1 MSAVLAL
8 AVLSCTQTAEPEG
21 YGYVDISVARD
32 SSVDDVDITA
42 SAVSAATKAGTSDA
56 IALTIYDAAGEVAYQ
71 TDDCSQVTEPVSLST
86 GQYRAVATSGLSLS
100 DGAAAFDT
108 PFYSAAKE
116 FTVRRG
122 TVETLEMTLTLEAV
136 MVTAEFSQDIQDN
149 FSSYVLTVSNG
160 VSSLEF
166 GKSDAVADAAGDGS
180 DGAASASGDG
190 ETVPATGKT
199 GYFAVTGTLTYSLSL
214 TGNDGRVF
222 SPLTQT
228 YTDVKAKQH
237 YAFSFSVAEKQPE
250 GGAAITIVVD
260 DSMTEKEH
268 DILLDFTVQ
277 DIPEIT
283 DSFSAV
289 DGGSFYAGDASP
301 KIVYVDL
308 KKPAASVMLIN
319 KDTGL
324 GEAGLPEETELV
336 NADGET
342 LAMLSGLGIAASA
355 VTAETLNAEIDFTE
369 FFASLPAGSY
379 SFEIFVQNEAGG
391 EQTAEIRFEVLPVV
405 EALAANAWARFA
417 DLSGRWLTEEQPE
430 GLGFQYRTGD
440 EEWTNVDADVTVNA
454 EAKTFEAELHGLAAG
469 TQYEYRAV
477 TAAFRENQPVQFT
490 TETEQVLHNMS
501 FDKWYMEGKAPM
513 PNASADYKI
522 WDSAN
527 PGSAS
532 FNIVPTTQ
540 ETSNLAV
547 TGENKSAAKLTTL
560 SAPVVGLA
568 AGNIYTGIFEGTVGG
583 IIPSGA
589 ALEWGVLFSSRPL
602 ALKGF
607 YDYRPVAIDVAKG
620 PYTDMKGQTDIGRIQ
635 FILTDW
641 DAPFRIDTS
650 AGTFVDVQN
659 DEHIIAYASLDLG
672 KTDGYQ
678 PFTLELEY
686 RDRTRTPKYIVIV
699 AAASKYGDYFT
710 GGVGSTLYLD
720 EFSFVYDPAEL
731 D

>member
-1 MSAVLAL
+1 MAILTL
-8 AVLSCTQTAEPEG
+8 PVLSCTQTVEPEG
-21 YGYVDISVARD
+21 YGYVDI
-32 SSVDDVDITA
+32 DVRLDRNAEDIEFD
-42 SAVSAATKAGTSDA
+42 AVSSDVSVKSTGESSP
-56 IALTIYDAAGEVAYQ
+56 IALAIYRSGSD
-71 TDDCSQVTEPVSLST
+71 EPVEVIEDCASVLEPLKLKT
-86 GQYRAVATSGLSLS
+86 GHYTAVATCGESLS
-100 DGAAAFDT
+100 EGSAAAFDS
-108 PFYSAAKE
+108 PFYSDTETFVIKNG
-116 FTVRRG
+116 VS
-122 TVETLEMTLTLEAV
+122 ETLDMTLVLDAV
-136 MVTAEFSQDIQDN
+136 KVTTEFSEEIREN
-149 FSSYVLTVSNG
+149 FKSYVLTVSNG
-160 VSSLEF
+160 VSELVFSNL
-166 GKSDAVADAAGDGS
+166 DG
-180 DGAASASGDG
+180 
-190 ETVPATGKT
+190 TVDRD
-199 GYFAVTGTLTYSLSL
+199 GYFAVTGTLEWSLALTNNDGEVYETL
-214 TGNDGRVF
+214 TG
-222 SPLTQT
+222 S
-228 YTDVKAKQH
+228 YEEVKPKQH
-237 YAFSFSVAEKQPE
+237 YTISFRMAEKQPE
-250 GGAAITIVVD
+250 GGAVISIVVD
-260 DSMTEKEH
+260 DSMTEKVH
-268 DILLDFTVQ
+268 DILLDFSVK
-277 DIPEIT
+277 DKPEIYA
-283 DSFSAV
+283 SFSL
-289 DGGSFYAGDASP
+289 DSPLSFHTGDASE
-301 KIVYVDL
+301 KILYLNL
-308 KKPAASVMLIN
+308 KHPATSFLISH
-319 KDTGL
+319 DDEGL
-324 GEAGLPEETELV
+324 VAAGLPEEVELV
-336 NADGET
+336 NASEEI
-342 LAMLSGLGIAASA
+342 LSSLEGLGITAPS
-355 VTAETLNAEIDFTE
+355 VTAEVLNPEIDLTG
-369 FFASLPAGSY
+369 FFSSLPAGTY
-379 SFEIFVQNEAGG
+379 GFEIFVQNDAEG
-391 EQTAEIRFEVLPVV
+391 ELLQEISFEVKPVV
-405 EALAANAWARFA
+405 ETLTANAWARFA
-417 DLSGRWLTEEQPE
+417 YLSGRWLTEDQPE

-501 FDKWYMEGKAPM
+501 FDKWYMDGKAPM

-560 SAPVVGLA
+560 SAPMVGLA

-620 PYTDMKGQTDIGRIQ
+620 PYADMEGQTDVGQIQ

-659 DEHIIAYASLDLG
+659 DGHIIAYASMNLG
-672 KTDGYQ
+672 QTDGYQ

-731 D
+731 GYK

>member
-1 MSAVLAL
+1 MAILTLPA
-8 AVLSCTQTAEPEG
+8 LSCTQTVEPEG
-21 YGYVDISVARD
+21 YGYVDI
-32 SSVDDVDITA
+32 DVRLDRNAEDIEFD
-42 SAVSAATKAGTSDA
+42 AVSSDVSVKSA
-56 IALTIYDAAGEVAYQ
+56 RESSPIALAIYRSGSD
-71 TDDCSQVTEPVSLST
+71 EPVEVIEDCASVLEPLKLKT
-86 GQYRAVATSGLSLS
+86 GHYTAVATCGESLS
-100 DGAAAFDT
+100 EGSAAAFDS
-108 PFYSAAKE
+108 PFYSDTETFVIKNG
-116 FTVRRG
+116 VS
-122 TVETLEMTLTLEAV
+122 ETLDMTLVLDAV
-136 MVTAEFSQDIQDN
+136 KVTTKFSEEIREN
-149 FSSYVLTVSNG
+149 FKSYVLTVSNG
-160 VSSLEF
+160 VSELVFSNL
-166 GKSDAVADAAGDGS
+166 DG
-180 DGAASASGDG
+180 
-190 ETVPATGKT
+190 TVDRD
-199 GYFAVTGTLTYSLSL
+199 GYFAVTGTLEWSLALTNNDGKVYETL
-214 TGNDGRVF
+214 TG
-222 SPLTQT
+222 S
-228 YTDVKAKQH
+228 YEEVKPKQH
-237 YAFSFSVAEKQPE
+237 YAISFRMAEKQPE
-250 GGAAITIVVD
+250 GGAVISIVVD

-268 DILLDFTVQ
+268 DILLDFSVK
-277 DIPEIT
+277 DKPEISA
-283 DSFSAV
+283 SFSL
-289 DGGSFYAGDASP
+289 DSPLSFHTGDASE
-301 KIVYVDL
+301 KILYLNL
-308 KKPAASVMLIN
+308 KHPATSFLISH
-319 KDTGL
+319 DDEGL
-324 GEAGLPEETELV
+324 VAAGLPEEVELV
-336 NADGET
+336 NASEEI
-342 LAMLSGLGIAASA
+342 LSSLEGLGITAPS
-355 VTAETLNAEIDFTE
+355 VTAEVLNPEIDLTG
-369 FFASLPAGSY
+369 FFSSLPAGTY
-379 SFEIFVQNEAGG
+379 GFEIFVQNDAEG
-391 EQTAEIRFEVLPVV
+391 ELLQEISFEVKPVV
-405 EALAANAWARFA
+405 ETLTANAWARFA
-417 DLSGRWLTEEQPE
+417 YLSGRWLTEDQPE

-501 FDKWYMEGKAPM
+501 FDKWYMDGKAPM

-560 SAPVVGLA
+560 SAPLVGLA

-620 PYTDMKGQTDIGRIQ
+620 PYTDMKGQTDIGQIQ

-659 DEHIIAYASLDLG
+659 DGHIIAYASMNLG
-672 KTDGYQ
+672 QTDGYQ

-731 D
+731 GYK

>member
-1 MSAVLAL
+1 MAILTL
-8 AVLSCTQTAEPEG
+8 PVLSCTQTVEPEG
-21 YGYVDISVARD
+21 YGYVDI
-32 SSVDDVDITA
+32 DVRLDRNAEDIEFD
-42 SAVSAATKAGTSDA
+42 AVSSDVSVKSTGESSP
-56 IALTIYDAAGEVAYQ
+56 IALAIYRSGSD
-71 TDDCSQVTEPVSLST
+71 EPVEVIEDCASVLEPLKLKT
-86 GQYRAVATSGLSLS
+86 GHYTAVATCGESLS
-100 DGAAAFDT
+100 EGSAAAFDS
-108 PFYSAAKE
+108 PFYSDTETFVIKNG
-116 FTVRRG
+116 VS
-122 TVETLEMTLTLEAV
+122 ETLDMTLVLDAV
-136 MVTAEFSQDIQDN
+136 KVTTEFSEEIREN
-149 FSSYVLTVSNG
+149 FKSYVLTVSNG
-160 VSSLEF
+160 VSELVFSNL
-166 GKSDAVADAAGDGS
+166 D
-180 DGAASASGDG
+180 
-190 ETVPATGKT
+190 ETVDRD
-199 GYFAVTGTLTYSLSL
+199 GYFAVTGTLEWSLALTNNDGEVYETL
-214 TGNDGRVF
+214 TG
-222 SPLTQT
+222 S
-228 YTDVKAKQH
+228 YEEVKPKQH
-237 YAFSFSVAEKQPE
+237 YALSFRMAEKQPE
-250 GGAAITIVVD
+250 GGAVISIVVD
-260 DSMTEKEH
+260 DSMTEKVH
-268 DILLDFTVQ
+268 DILLDFSVK
-277 DIPEIT
+277 DKPEISA
-283 DSFSAV
+283 SFSL
-289 DGGSFYAGDASP
+289 DSPLSFYTGDATE
-301 KIVYVDL
+301 KILYLNL
-308 KKPAASVMLIN
+308 KHPATSFLISH
-319 KDTGL
+319 DDEGL
-324 GEAGLPEETELV
+324 VAAGLPEEVELV
-336 NADGET
+336 NASEE
-342 LAMLSGLGIAASA
+342 MLSSLAGLGITAPS
-355 VTAETLNAEIDFTE
+355 VTAEVLNPEIDLTG
-369 FFASLPAGSY
+369 FFSSLPAGTY
-379 SFEIFVQNEAGG
+379 GFEIFVQNDAEG
-391 EQTAEIRFEVLPVV
+391 ELLQEISFEVKPVV
-405 EALAANAWARFA
+405 ETLTANAWARFA
-417 DLSGRWLTEEQPE
+417 YLSGRWLTEDQPE

-501 FDKWYMEGKAPM
+501 FDKWYMDGKAPM

-583 IIPSGA
+583 LIPSGA

-607 YDYRPVAIDVAKG
+607 YDYRPVAIDVAKD
-620 PYTDMKGQTDIGRIQ
+620 PYADMEGQTDIGQIQ

-659 DEHIIAYASLDLG
+659 DEHIIAYASMNLG
-672 KTDGYQ
+672 QTDGYQ

-731 D
+731 GYK

>member
-1 MSAVLAL
+1 MAILTL
-8 AVLSCTQTAEPEG
+8 PVLSCTQTVEPEG
-21 YGYVDISVARD
+21 YGYVDI
-32 SSVDDVDITA
+32 DVRLDRNAEDIEFD
-42 SAVSAATKAGTSDA
+42 AVSSDVSVKSTGESSP
-56 IALTIYDAAGEVAYQ
+56 IALAIYRSGSD
-71 TDDCSQVTEPVSLST
+71 EPVEVIEDCASVLEPLKLKT
-86 GQYRAVATSGLSLS
+86 GHYTAVATCGESLS
-100 DGAAAFDT
+100 EGSAAAFDS
-108 PFYSAAKE
+108 PFYSDTETFVIKNG
-116 FTVRRG
+116 VS
-122 TVETLEMTLTLEAV
+122 ETLDMTLVLDAV
-136 MVTAEFSQDIQDN
+136 KVTAEFSEEIRDN
-149 FSSYVLTVSNG
+149 FKSYVLTVSNG
-160 VSSLEF
+160 VSELVFSNL
-166 GKSDAVADAAGDGS
+166 DG
-180 DGAASASGDG
+180 
-190 ETVPATGKT
+190 TVDRD
-199 GYFAVTGTLTYSLSL
+199 GYFAVTGTLEWSLALTNNDGEVYETL
-214 TGNDGRVF
+214 TG
-222 SPLTQT
+222 S
-228 YTDVKAKQH
+228 YEEVKPKQH
-237 YAFSFSVAEKQPE
+237 YSISFRMAEKQPE
-250 GGAAITIVVD
+250 GGAVISIVVD
-260 DSMTEKEH
+260 DSMTEKVH
-268 DILLDFTVQ
+268 DILLDFSLK
-277 DIPEIT
+277 DKPEISA
-283 DSFSAV
+283 SFSLDAPL
-289 DGGSFYAGDASP
+289 SFYTGDASE
-301 KIVYVDL
+301 KILYVNL
-308 KKPAASVMLIN
+308 KHPATSVLISH
-319 KDTGL
+319 DDEGL
-324 GEAGLPEETELV
+324 AAAGLPEEVELV
-336 NADGET
+336 NASEEILSS
-342 LAMLSGLGIAASA
+342 LAGLGITAPS
-355 VTAETLNAEIDFTE
+355 VTAEVLNPEIDLTG
-369 FFASLPAGSY
+369 FFASLPAGTY
-379 SFEIFVQNEAGG
+379 GFEIFVQNDAEG
-391 EQTAEIRFEVLPVV
+391 ELLQEISFEVKPVV
-405 EALAANAWARFA
+405 ETLTANAWARFA
-417 DLSGRWLTEEQPE
+417 YLSGRWLTEDQPE

-501 FDKWYMEGKAPM
+501 FDKWYMDGKAPM

-583 IIPSGA
+583 LIPSGA

-620 PYTDMKGQTDIGRIQ
+620 PYTDMKGQTDIGQIQ

-650 AGTFVDVQN
+650 AGTFVDVEN
-659 DEHIIAYASLDLG
+659 DGHIIAYASLDLG
-672 KTDGYQ
+672 QTDGYQ

-710 GGVGSTLYLD
+710 GGEGSVLLVD
-720 EFSFVYDPAEL
+720 ELELEYDKLPDDGL
-731 D
+731 

>member
-1 MSAVLAL
+1 MAILTL
-8 AVLSCTQTAEPEG
+8 PVLSCTQTVEPEG
-21 YGYVDISVARD
+21 YGYVDI
-32 SSVDDVDITA
+32 DVRLDRNAEDIEFD
-42 SAVSAATKAGTSDA
+42 AVSGDVSVKSTGESSP
-56 IALTIYDAAGEVAYQ
+56 IALAIYRSGSD
-71 TDDCSQVTEPVSLST
+71 EPVEVIEDCASVLEPLKLKT
-86 GQYRAVATSGLSLS
+86 GHYTAVATCGESLS
-100 DGAAAFDT
+100 EGSAAAFDS
-108 PFYSAAKE
+108 PFYSDTETFVIKNG
-116 FTVRRG
+116 VS
-122 TVETLEMTLTLEAV
+122 ETLDMTLVLDAV
-136 MVTAEFSQDIQDN
+136 KVTTKFSEEIREN
-149 FSSYVLTVSNG
+149 FKSYVLTVSNG
-160 VSSLEF
+160 VSELVFSSL
-166 GKSDAVADAAGDGS
+166 DG
-180 DGAASASGDG
+180 
-190 ETVPATGKT
+190 TVDKE
-199 GYFAVTGTLTYSLSL
+199 GYFAVTGTLEWSLALTNNDGEVYETL
-214 TGNDGRVF
+214 TG
-222 SPLTQT
+222 S
-228 YTDVKAKQH
+228 YEEVKPKQH
-237 YAFSFSVAEKQPE
+237 YALSFKMAEKQPE
-250 GGAAITIVVD
+250 GGAVISIVVD
-260 DSMTEKEH
+260 DSMTEKVH
-268 DILLDFTVQ
+268 DILLDFSVK
-277 DIPEIT
+277 DKPEISA
-283 DSFSAV
+283 SFSL
-289 DGGSFYAGDASP
+289 DSPLSFHTGDASE
-301 KIVYVDL
+301 KKLYVNL
-308 KKPAASVMLIN
+308 KHPATSFLISH
-319 KDTGL
+319 DDEGL
-324 GEAGLPEETELV
+324 VAAGLPGEVELV
-336 NADGET
+336 NASEEI
-342 LAMLSGLGIAASA
+342 LSSLGGLGITAPS
-355 VTAETLNAEIDFTE
+355 VTAEVLNPEIDLTG
-369 FFASLPAGSY
+369 FFSSLPAGTY
-379 SFEIFVQNEAGG
+379 GFEIFVQNDAEG
-391 EQTAEIRFEVLPVV
+391 ELLQEISFEVKPVV
-405 EALAANAWARFA
+405 ETLTANAWARFA
-417 DLSGRWLTEEQPE
+417 YLSGRWLTEDQPE

-501 FDKWYMEGKAPM
+501 FDKWYMDGKAPM

-583 IIPSGA
+583 LIPSGA

-620 PYTDMKGQTDIGRIQ
+620 PYTDMKGQTDIGQIQ

-650 AGTFVDVQN
+650 AGTFVDVEN
-659 DEHIIAYASLDLG
+659 DGHIIAYASLDLG
-672 KTDGYQ
+672 QTDGYQ

>member
-1 MSAVLAL
+1 MAILTL
-8 AVLSCTQTAEPEG
+8 PVLSCTQTVEPEG
-21 YGYVDISVARD
+21 YGYVDI
-32 SSVDDVDITA
+32 DVRLDRNAEDIEFD
-42 SAVSAATKAGTSDA
+42 AVSSDVSVKSTGESSP
-56 IALTIYDAAGEVAYQ
+56 IALAIYRSGSD
-71 TDDCSQVTEPVSLST
+71 EPVEVIEDCASVLEPLKLKT
-86 GQYRAVATSGLSLS
+86 GHYTAVATCGESLS
-100 DGAAAFDT
+100 EGSAAAFDS
-108 PFYSAAKE
+108 PFYSDTETFVIKNG
-116 FTVRRG
+116 VS
-122 TVETLEMTLTLEAV
+122 ETLDMTLVLDAV
-136 MVTAEFSQDIQDN
+136 KVTTEFSEEIREN
-149 FSSYVLTVSNG
+149 FKSYVLTVSNG
-160 VSSLEF
+160 VSELVFSNL
-166 GKSDAVADAAGDGS
+166 DG
-180 DGAASASGDG
+180 
-190 ETVPATGKT
+190 TVDRD
-199 GYFAVTGTLTYSLSL
+199 GYFAVTGTLEWSLALTNNDGEVYETL
-214 TGNDGRVF
+214 TG
-222 SPLTQT
+222 S
-228 YTDVKAKQH
+228 YEEVKPKQH
-237 YAFSFSVAEKQPE
+237 YTISFRMAEKQPE
-250 GGAAITIVVD
+250 GGAVISIVVD

-268 DILLDFTVQ
+268 DILLDFSVK
-277 DIPEIT
+277 DKPEISA
-283 DSFSAV
+283 SFSL
-289 DGGSFYAGDASP
+289 DSPLSFHTGDASE
-301 KIVYVDL
+301 KILYLNL
-308 KKPAASVMLIN
+308 KHPATSFLISH
-319 KDTGL
+319 DDEGL
-324 GEAGLPEETELV
+324 VAAGLPEEVELV
-336 NADGET
+336 NASEEILSS
-342 LAMLSGLGIAASA
+342 LAGLGITAPS
-355 VTAETLNAEIDFTE
+355 VTAEVLNPEIDLTG
-369 FFASLPAGSY
+369 FFSSLPAGTY
-379 SFEIFVQNEAGG
+379 GFEIFVQNDAEG
-391 EQTAEIRFEVLPVV
+391 ELLQEISFEVKPVV
-405 EALAANAWARFA
+405 ETLTANAWARFA
-417 DLSGRWLTEEQPE
+417 YLSGRWLTEDQPE

-501 FDKWYMEGKAPM
+501 FDKWYMDGKAPM

-620 PYTDMKGQTDIGRIQ
+620 PYTDMEGQTDIGQIQ

-672 KTDGYQ
+672 QTDGYQ

-731 D
+731 GYK

>member
-1 MSAVLAL
+1 MAILTL
-8 AVLSCTQTAEPEG
+8 PVLSCTQTVEPDG
-21 YGYVDISVARD
+21 YGYVDI
-32 SSVDDVDITA
+32 DVRLDRNAEDIEFD
-42 SAVSAATKAGTSDA
+42 AVSSDVSVKSAGESSP
-56 IALTIYDAAGEVAYQ
+56 IALAIYRSGSD
-71 TDDCSQVTEPVSLST
+71 EPVEVIEDCASVLEPLKLKT
-86 GQYRAVATSGLSLS
+86 GHYTAVATCGESLS
-100 DGAAAFDT
+100 EGSAAAFDS
-108 PFYSAAKE
+108 PFYSDTETFVIKNG
-116 FTVRRG
+116 VS
-122 TVETLEMTLTLEAV
+122 ETLDMTLVLDAV
-136 MVTAEFSQDIQDN
+136 KVTTKFSEEIREN
-149 FSSYVLTVSNG
+149 FKSYVLTVSNG
-160 VSSLEF
+160 VSELVFSNL
-166 GKSDAVADAAGDGS
+166 DG
-180 DGAASASGDG
+180 
-190 ETVPATGKT
+190 TVDRD
-199 GYFAVTGTLTYSLSL
+199 GYFAVTGTLEWSLALTNNDGEVYETL
-214 TGNDGRVF
+214 TG
-222 SPLTQT
+222 S
-228 YTDVKAKQH
+228 YEEVKPKQH
-237 YAFSFSVAEKQPE
+237 YTISFRMAEKQPE
-250 GGAAITIVVD
+250 GGAVISIVVD

-268 DILLDFTVQ
+268 DILLDFSVK
-277 DIPEIT
+277 DKPEISA
-283 DSFSAV
+283 SFSL
-289 DGGSFYAGDASP
+289 DSPLSFHTGDASE
-301 KIVYVDL
+301 KILYLNL
-308 KKPAASVMLIN
+308 KHPATSFLISH
-319 KDTGL
+319 DDEGL
-324 GEAGLPEETELV
+324 VAAGLPEEVELV
-336 NADGET
+336 NASEEI
-342 LAMLSGLGIAASA
+342 LSSLEGLGITAPS
-355 VTAETLNAEIDFTE
+355 VTAEVLNPEIDLTG
-369 FFASLPAGSY
+369 FFSSLPAGTY
-379 SFEIFVQNEAGG
+379 GFEIFVQNDAEG
-391 EQTAEIRFEVLPVV
+391 ELLQEISFEVKPVV
-405 EALAANAWARFA
+405 ETLTANAWARFA
-417 DLSGRWLTEEQPE
+417 YLSGRWLTEDQPE

-501 FDKWYMEGKAPM
+501 FDKWYMDGKAPM

-583 IIPSGA
+583 LIPSGA

-620 PYTDMKGQTDIGRIQ
+620 PYTDMKGQTDIGQIQ

-659 DEHIIAYASLDLG
+659 DEHIIAYASMNLG
-672 KTDGYQ
+672 QTDGYQ

-731 D
+731 GYK

>member
-1 MSAVLAL
+1 MAILTL
-8 AVLSCTQTAEPEG
+8 PVLSCTQTVEPEG
-21 YGYVDISVARD
+21 YGYVDI
-32 SSVDDVDITA
+32 DVRLDRNAEDIEFD
-42 SAVSAATKAGTSDA
+42 AVSSDVSVKSTGESSP
-56 IALTIYDAAGEVAYQ
+56 IALAIYRSGSD
-71 TDDCSQVTEPVSLST
+71 EPVEVIEDCASVLEPLKLKT
-86 GQYRAVATSGLSLS
+86 GHYTAVATCGESLS
-100 DGAAAFDT
+100 EGSAAAFDS
-108 PFYSAAKE
+108 PFYSDTETFVIKNG
-116 FTVRRG
+116 VS
-122 TVETLEMTLTLEAV
+122 ETLDMTLVLDAV
-136 MVTAEFSQDIQDN
+136 KVTTEFSEEIREN
-149 FSSYVLTVSNG
+149 FKSYVLTVSNG
-160 VSSLEF
+160 VSELVFSNL
-166 GKSDAVADAAGDGS
+166 DG
-180 DGAASASGDG
+180 
-190 ETVPATGKT
+190 TVDRD
-199 GYFAVTGTLTYSLSL
+199 GYFAVTGTLEWSLALTNNDGEVYETL
-214 TGNDGRVF
+214 TG
-222 SPLTQT
+222 S
-228 YTDVKAKQH
+228 YEEVKPKQH
-237 YAFSFSVAEKQPE
+237 YAISFRMAEKQPE
-250 GGAAITIVVD
+250 GGAVISIVVD

-268 DILLDFTVQ
+268 DILLDFSVK
-277 DIPEIT
+277 DKPEISA
-283 DSFSAV
+283 SFSL
-289 DGGSFYAGDASP
+289 DSPLSFHTGDASE
-301 KIVYVDL
+301 KILYLNL
-308 KKPAASVMLIN
+308 KHPATSFLISH
-319 KDTGL
+319 DDEGL
-324 GEAGLPEETELV
+324 VAAGLPEEVELV
-336 NADGET
+336 NASEEI
-342 LAMLSGLGIAASA
+342 LSSLEGLGITAPS
-355 VTAETLNAEIDFTE
+355 VTAEVLNPEIDLTG
-369 FFASLPAGSY
+369 FFSSLPAGTY
-379 SFEIFVQNEAGG
+379 GFEIFVQNDAEG
-391 EQTAEIRFEVLPVV
+391 ELLQEISFEVKPVV
-405 EALAANAWARFA
+405 ETLTANAWARFA
-417 DLSGRWLTEEQPE
+417 YLSGRWLTEDQPE

-501 FDKWYMEGKAPM
+501 FDKWYMDGKAPM

-547 TGENKSAAKLTTL
+547 SGENKSAAKLTTL
-560 SAPVVGLA
+560 SAPIVGLA
-568 AGNIYTGIFEGTVGG
+568 AGNIYTGRFEGTVGG

-589 ALEWGVLFSSRPL
+589 ALEWGVPFTSRPL

-607 YDYRPVAIDVAKG
+607 YDYRPVAIDVAKD
-620 PYTDMKGQTDIGRIQ
+620 PYTDMKGQTDIGQIQ

-650 AGTFVDVQN
+650 AGTFVDVES
-659 DEHIIAYASLDLG
+659 DGHIIAYATLNLG
-672 KTDGYQ
+672 QTDGYQ

>member
-1 MSAVLAL
+1 MPAVLSL

-21 YGYVDISVARD
+21 YGYVDISVVRD

-42 SAVSAATKAGTSDA
+42 STGSASTKAVASDA

-108 PFYSAAKE
+108 PFYSASKE

-136 MVTAEFSQDIQDN
+136 MVTAEFSQEIQDN
-149 FSSYVLTVSNG
+149 FSSYLLTVSNG

-166 GKSDAVADAAGDGS
+166 GNAGTVSGLEEGES
-180 DGAASASGDG
+180 VSGPGDG
-190 ETVPATGKT
+190 ETEQVSGKT

-228 YTDVKAKQH
+228 YTDVRAKQH
-237 YAFSFSVAEKQPE
+237 YAFSFKVAEKQPE

-268 DILLDFTVQ
+268 DILLDFDMQYV
-277 DIPEIT
+277 PEIT
-283 DSFSAV
+283 VPFSS
-289 DGGSFYAGDASP
+289 GSGSFYAGDTSP
-301 KIVYVDL
+301 KVVYIDL
-308 KKPAASVMLIN
+308 KKPAVSVLLIN
-319 KDTGL
+319 KDAGL

-336 NADGET
+336 NADEET
-342 LAMLSGLGIAASA
+342 LSMLSGLGISTST
-355 VTAETLNAEIDFTE
+355 VTPETLAPEIDFTG

-379 SFEIFVQNEAGG
+379 SLEVFVQNDAEKD
-391 EQTAEIRFEVLPVV
+391 QTAEISFEVLPVV
-405 EALAANAWARFA
+405 ETLAANAWARFV

-430 GLGFQYRTGD
+430 GLGFQFRTADG
-440 EEWTNVDADVTVNA
+440 EWMDVDAEVTA
-454 EAKTFEAELHGLAAG
+454 DTQSKTFTAELGGLSAA

-477 TAAFRENQPVQFT
+477 TAASTKTAPVQFT
-490 TETEQVLHNMS
+490 TEAEQVVPNMS
-501 FDKWYMEGKAPM
+501 FDSWYQDGSIWYPDANADNFYWDTANKGSSMANITPTAPEETHLAVAGEGK
-513 PNASADYKI
+513 K
-522 WDSAN
+522 
-527 PGSAS
+527 
-532 FNIVPTTQ
+532 
-540 ETSNLAV
+540 
-547 TGENKSAAKLTTL
+547 AAKLE
-560 SAPVVGLA
+560 SMYANAVIVKVFA
-568 AGNIYTGIFEGTVGG
+568 AGNIYTGKFGEAKISVSN
-583 IIPSGA
+583 PGA
-589 ALEWGVLFSSRPL
+589 TLDWGVPFTSRPL

-607 YDYRPVAIDVAKG
+607 YDYSPVEVDQG
-620 PYTDMKGQTDIGRIQ
+620 NYNDMSGKTDIGQIQ
-635 FILTDW
+635 IMLTDW
-641 DAPFRIDTS
+641 DRPFTINTQDK
-650 AGTFVDVQN
+650 TFVDVQN

-672 KTDGYQ
+672 QTDGYQ

-731 D
+731 EQGE

>member
-1 MSAVLAL
+1 MAILTL
-8 AVLSCTQTAEPEG
+8 PVLSCTQTVEPEG
-21 YGYVDISVARD
+21 YGYVDI
-32 SSVDDVDITA
+32 DVRLDRNAEDIEFD
-42 SAVSAATKAGTSDA
+42 AVSSDVSVKSTGESSP
-56 IALTIYDAAGEVAYQ
+56 IALAIYRSGSD
-71 TDDCSQVTEPVSLST
+71 EPVEVIEDCASVLEPLKLKT
-86 GQYRAVATSGLSLS
+86 GHYTAVATCGESLS
-100 DGAAAFDT
+100 EGSAAAFDS
-108 PFYSAAKE
+108 PFYSDTETFVIKNG
-116 FTVRRG
+116 VS
-122 TVETLEMTLTLEAV
+122 ETLDMTLVLDAV
-136 MVTAEFSQDIQDN
+136 KVTTKFSEEIREN
-149 FSSYVLTVSNG
+149 FKSYVLTVSNG
-160 VSSLEF
+160 VSELVFSNL
-166 GKSDAVADAAGDGS
+166 DG
-180 DGAASASGDG
+180 
-190 ETVPATGKT
+190 TVDRD
-199 GYFAVTGTLTYSLSL
+199 GYFAVTGTLEWSLAL
-214 TGNDGRVF
+214 TNNDGEVYETLMG
-222 SPLTQT
+222 S
-228 YTDVKAKQH
+228 YEEVKPKQH
-237 YAFSFSVAEKQPE
+237 YALSFRMAEKQPE
-250 GGAAITIVVD
+250 GGAVISIVVD
-260 DSMTEKEH
+260 DSMTEKVH
-268 DILLDFTVQ
+268 DILLDFSVK
-277 DIPEIT
+277 DKPEISA
-283 DSFSAV
+283 SFSL
-289 DGGSFYAGDASP
+289 DSPLSFHTGDASE
-301 KIVYVDL
+301 KILYLNL
-308 KKPAASVMLIN
+308 KHPATSFLISH
-319 KDTGL
+319 DDEGL
-324 GEAGLPEETELV
+324 VAAGLPEEVELV
-336 NADGET
+336 NASEEI
-342 LAMLSGLGIAASA
+342 LSSLEGLGITAPS
-355 VTAETLNAEIDFTE
+355 VTTEVLNPEIDLTG
-369 FFASLPAGSY
+369 FFSSLPAGTY
-379 SFEIFVQNEAGG
+379 GFEIFVQNDAEG
-391 EQTAEIRFEVLPVV
+391 ELLQEISFEVKPVV
-405 EALAANAWARFA
+405 ETLTANAWARFA
-417 DLSGRWLTEEQPE
+417 YLSGRWLTEDQPE

-440 EEWTNVDADVTVNA
+440 EEWTNVDAVVTVNA

-477 TAAFRENQPVQFT
+477 TSAFRENQPVQFT

-501 FDKWYMEGKAPM
+501 FDKWYMDGKAPM

-620 PYTDMKGQTDIGRIQ
+620 PYTDMKGQTDIGQIQ

-650 AGTFVDVQN
+650 AGTFVDVEN
-659 DEHIIAYASLDLG
+659 DGHIIAYASMNLG
-672 KTDGYQ
+672 QTDGYQ
-678 PFTLELEY
+678 SFTLELEY

-731 D
+731 GYK

>member
-1 MSAVLAL
+1 MAILTL
-8 AVLSCTQTAEPEG
+8 PVLSCTQTVEPEG
-21 YGYVDISVARD
+21 YGYVDI
-32 SSVDDVDITA
+32 DVRLDRNAEDIEFD
-42 SAVSAATKAGTSDA
+42 AVSSDVSVKSTGESSP
-56 IALTIYDAAGEVAYQ
+56 IALAIYRSGSD
-71 TDDCSQVTEPVSLST
+71 EPVEVIEDCASVLEPLKLKT
-86 GQYRAVATSGLSLS
+86 GHYTAVATCGESLS
-100 DGAAAFDT
+100 EGSAAAFDS
-108 PFYSAAKE
+108 PFYSDTETFVIKNG
-116 FTVRRG
+116 VS
-122 TVETLEMTLTLEAV
+122 ETLDMTLVLDAV
-136 MVTAEFSQDIQDN
+136 KVTTEFSEEIREN
-149 FSSYVLTVSNG
+149 FKSYVLTVSNG
-160 VSSLEF
+160 VSELVFSNL
-166 GKSDAVADAAGDGS
+166 DG
-180 DGAASASGDG
+180 
-190 ETVPATGKT
+190 TVDRD
-199 GYFAVTGTLTYSLSL
+199 GYFAVTGTLEWSLALTNNDGEVYETL
-214 TGNDGRVF
+214 TG
-222 SPLTQT
+222 S
-228 YTDVKAKQH
+228 YEEVKPKQH
-237 YAFSFSVAEKQPE
+237 YTISFRMAEKQPE
-250 GGAAITIVVD
+250 GGAVISIVVD

-268 DILLDFTVQ
+268 DILLDFSVK
-277 DIPEIT
+277 DKPEISA
-283 DSFSAV
+283 SFSL
-289 DGGSFYAGDASP
+289 DSPLSFHTGDASE
-301 KIVYVDL
+301 KILYLNL
-308 KKPAASVMLIN
+308 KHPATSFLISH
-319 KDTGL
+319 DDEGL
-324 GEAGLPEETELV
+324 VAAGLPEEVELV
-336 NADGET
+336 NASEEILSS
-342 LAMLSGLGIAASA
+342 LAGLGITAPS
-355 VTAETLNAEIDFTE
+355 VTAEVLNPEIDLTG
-369 FFASLPAGSY
+369 FFSSLPAGTY
-379 SFEIFVQNEAGG
+379 GFEIFVQNEAEG
-391 EQTAEIRFEVLPVV
+391 ELLQEISFEVKPVV
-405 EALAANAWARFA
+405 ETLTANAWARFA
-417 DLSGRWLTEEQPE
+417 YLSGRWLTEDQPE

-501 FDKWYMEGKAPM
+501 FDKWYMDGKAPM

-560 SAPVVGLA
+560 SAPMVGLA

-620 PYTDMKGQTDIGRIQ
+620 PYADMEGQTDVGQIQ

-650 AGTFVDVQN
+650 AGTFVDVEN
-659 DEHIIAYASLDLG
+659 DGHIIAYASLDLG

-731 D
+731 GYK

>member
-1 MSAVLAL
+1 MAILTL
-8 AVLSCTQTAEPEG
+8 PVLSCTQTVEPEG
-21 YGYVDISVARD
+21 YGYVDI
-32 SSVDDVDITA
+32 DVRLDRNAEDIEFD
-42 SAVSAATKAGTSDA
+42 AVSSDVSVKSAGESSP
-56 IALTIYDAAGEVAYQ
+56 IALAIYRSGSD
-71 TDDCSQVTEPVSLST
+71 EPVEVIEDCASVLEPLKLKT
-86 GQYRAVATSGLSLS
+86 GHYTAVATCGESLS
-100 DGAAAFDT
+100 EGSAAAFDS
-108 PFYSAAKE
+108 PFYSDTETFVIKNG
-116 FTVRRG
+116 VS
-122 TVETLEMTLTLEAV
+122 ETLDMTLVLDAV
-136 MVTAEFSQDIQDN
+136 KVTTKFSEEIREN
-149 FSSYVLTVSNG
+149 FKSYVLTVSNG
-160 VSSLEF
+160 VSELVFSNL
-166 GKSDAVADAAGDGS
+166 DG
-180 DGAASASGDG
+180 
-190 ETVPATGKT
+190 TVDRD
-199 GYFAVTGTLTYSLSL
+199 GYFAVTGTLEWSLALTNNDGEVYETL
-214 TGNDGRVF
+214 TG
-222 SPLTQT
+222 S
-228 YTDVKAKQH
+228 YEEVKPKQH
-237 YAFSFSVAEKQPE
+237 YTISFRMAEKQPE
-250 GGAAITIVVD
+250 GGAVISIVVD
-260 DSMTEKEH
+260 DSMTEKVH
-268 DILLDFTVQ
+268 DILLDFSVK
-277 DIPEIT
+277 DKPEISA
-283 DSFSAV
+283 SFSL
-289 DGGSFYAGDASP
+289 DSPLSFHTGDASE
-301 KIVYVDL
+301 KILYLNL
-308 KKPAASVMLIN
+308 KHPATSFLISH
-319 KDTGL
+319 DDEGL
-324 GEAGLPEETELV
+324 VAAGLPEEVELV
-336 NADGET
+336 NASEEI
-342 LAMLSGLGIAASA
+342 LSSLEGLGITAPS
-355 VTAETLNAEIDFTE
+355 VTAEVLNPEIDLTG
-369 FFASLPAGSY
+369 FFSSLPAGTY
-379 SFEIFVQNEAGG
+379 GFEIFVQNDAEG
-391 EQTAEIRFEVLPVV
+391 ELLQEISFEVKPVV
-405 EALAANAWARFA
+405 ETLTANAWARFA
-417 DLSGRWLTEEQPE
+417 YLSGRWLTEDQPE

-501 FDKWYMEGKAPM
+501 FDQWYMDGKAPM

-527 PGSAS
+527 PGSAT

-560 SAPVVGLA
+560 SAPIVGLA
-568 AGNIYTGIFEGTVGG
+568 AGNIYTGRFEGTVGG

-620 PYTDMKGQTDIGRIQ
+620 PYTDMKGQTDIGQIQ

-650 AGTFVDVQN
+650 AGTFVDVEN
-659 DEHIIAYASLDLG
+659 DGHIIAYASLDLG
-672 KTDGYQ
+672 QTDGYQ

-731 D
+731 GYK

>member
-1 MSAVLAL
+1 MAILTL
-8 AVLSCTQTAEPEG
+8 PVLSCTQTVEPEG
-21 YGYVDISVARD
+21 YGYVDI
-32 SSVDDVDITA
+32 DVRLDRNAEDIEFD
-42 SAVSAATKAGTSDA
+42 AVSSDVSVKSAGESSP
-56 IALTIYDAAGEVAYQ
+56 IALAIYRSGSD
-71 TDDCSQVTEPVSLST
+71 EPVEVIEDCASVLEPLKLKT
-86 GQYRAVATSGLSLS
+86 GHYTAVATCGESLS
-100 DGAAAFDT
+100 EGSAAAFDS
-108 PFYSAAKE
+108 PFYSDTETFVIKNG
-116 FTVRRG
+116 VS
-122 TVETLEMTLTLEAV
+122 ETLDMTLVLDAV
-136 MVTAEFSQDIQDN
+136 KVTAEFSEEIQNN
-149 FSSYVLTVSNG
+149 FQSYLLTVSNG
-160 VSSLEF
+160 VSELVFSSLV
-166 GKSDAVADAAGDGS
+166 G
-180 DGAASASGDG
+180 
-190 ETVPATGKT
+190 TVDKE
-199 GYFAVTGTLTYSLSL
+199 GYFAVTGTLEWSLALTNNEGKVYETL
-214 TGNDGRVF
+214 TG
-222 SPLTQT
+222 S
-228 YTDVKAKQH
+228 YEEVKPKQH
-237 YAFSFSVAEKQPE
+237 YAISFRMAEKQPE
-250 GGAAITIVVD
+250 GGAVISIVVD
-260 DSMTEKEH
+260 DSMTEKVH
-268 DILLDFTVQ
+268 DILLDFSVK
-277 DIPEIT
+277 DKPEISA
-283 DSFSAV
+283 SFSL
-289 DGGSFYAGDASP
+289 DSPLSFHTGDASE
-301 KIVYVDL
+301 KILYLNL
-308 KKPAASVMLIN
+308 KHPATSFLISH
-319 KDTGL
+319 DDEGL
-324 GEAGLPEETELV
+324 AAAGLPEEVELV
-336 NADGET
+336 NASEEILSS
-342 LAMLSGLGIAASA
+342 LAGLGITAPS
-355 VTAETLNAEIDFTE
+355 VTAEVLNPEIDLTG
-369 FFASLPAGSY
+369 FFSSLPAGTY
-379 SFEIFVQNEAGG
+379 GFEIFVQNDAEG
-391 EQTAEIRFEVLPVV
+391 ELLQEISFEVKPVV
-405 EALAANAWARFA
+405 ETLTANAWARFA
-417 DLSGRWLTEEQPE
+417 YLSGRWLTEDQPE

-501 FDKWYMEGKAPM
+501 FDQWYMDGKAPM

-568 AGNIYTGIFEGTVGG
+568 AGNIYTGRFEGTVGG

-620 PYTDMKGQTDIGRIQ
+620 PYTDMKGQTDIGQIQ

-650 AGTFVDVQN
+650 AGTFVDVET

-672 KTDGYQ
+672 QTDGYQ

-731 D
+731 N

>member
-1 MSAVLAL
+1 MAILTL
-8 AVLSCTQTAEPEG
+8 PVLSCTQTVEPEG
-21 YGYVDISVARD
+21 YGYVDI
-32 SSVDDVDITA
+32 DVRLDRNAEDIEFD
-42 SAVSAATKAGTSDA
+42 AVSSDVSVKSTGESSP
-56 IALTIYDAAGEVAYQ
+56 IALAIYRSGSD
-71 TDDCSQVTEPVSLST
+71 EPVEVIEDCASVLEPLKLKT
-86 GQYRAVATSGLSLS
+86 GHYTAVATCGESLS
-100 DGAAAFDT
+100 EGSAAAFDS
-108 PFYSAAKE
+108 PFYSDTETFVIKNG
-116 FTVRRG
+116 VS
-122 TVETLEMTLTLEAV
+122 ETLDMTLVLDAV
-136 MVTAEFSQDIQDN
+136 KVTTEFSEEIREN
-149 FSSYVLTVSNG
+149 FKSYVLTVSNG
-160 VSSLEF
+160 VSELVFSNL
-166 GKSDAVADAAGDGS
+166 DG
-180 DGAASASGDG
+180 
-190 ETVPATGKT
+190 TVDRD
-199 GYFAVTGTLTYSLSL
+199 GYFAVTGTLEWSLALTNNDGEVYETL
-214 TGNDGRVF
+214 TG
-222 SPLTQT
+222 S
-228 YTDVKAKQH
+228 YEEVKPKQH
-237 YAFSFSVAEKQPE
+237 YTISFRMAEKQPE
-250 GGAAITIVVD
+250 GGAVISIVVD

-268 DILLDFTVQ
+268 DILLDFSVK
-277 DIPEIT
+277 DKPEISA
-283 DSFSAV
+283 SFSL
-289 DGGSFYAGDASP
+289 DSPLSFHTGDASE
-301 KIVYVDL
+301 KILYLNL
-308 KKPAASVMLIN
+308 KHPATSFLISH
-319 KDTGL
+319 DDEGL
-324 GEAGLPEETELV
+324 VAAGLPEEVELV
-336 NADGET
+336 NASEEILSS
-342 LAMLSGLGIAASA
+342 LAGLGITAPS
-355 VTAETLNAEIDFTE
+355 VTAEVLNPEIDLTG
-369 FFASLPAGSY
+369 FFSSLPAGTY
-379 SFEIFVQNEAGG
+379 GFEIFVQNDAEG
-391 EQTAEIRFEVLPVV
+391 ELLQEISFEVKPVV
-405 EALAANAWARFA
+405 ETLTANAWARFA
-417 DLSGRWLTEEQPE
+417 YLSGRWLTEDQPE

-501 FDKWYMEGKAPM
+501 FDKWYMDGKAPM

-583 IIPSGA
+583 LFPSGA

-620 PYTDMKGQTDIGRIQ
+620 PYTDMKGQTDIGQIQ

-659 DEHIIAYASLDLG
+659 DEHIIAYASMNLG
-672 KTDGYQ
+672 QTDGYQ

-731 D
+731 GYK

>member
-1 MSAVLAL
+1 MAILTL
-8 AVLSCTQTAEPEG
+8 PVLSCTQTVEPEG
-21 YGYVDISVARD
+21 YGYVDI
-32 SSVDDVDITA
+32 DVRLDRNA
-42 SAVSAATKAGTSDA
+42 EDMEFDAVSGDVFVKSAGESSP
-56 IALTIYDAAGEVAYQ
+56 IALAIYRSGSD
-71 TDDCSQVTEPVSLST
+71 EPVEVIEDCASVLEPLKLKT
-86 GQYRAVATSGLSLS
+86 GHYTAVATCGESLS
-100 DGAAAFDT
+100 EGSAAAFDS
-108 PFYSAAKE
+108 PFYSDTETFVIKNG
-116 FTVRRG
+116 VS
-122 TVETLEMTLTLEAV
+122 ETLDMTLVLDAV
-136 MVTAEFSQDIQDN
+136 KVTAEFSEEIREN
-149 FSSYVLTVSNG
+149 FKSYVLTVSNG
-160 VSSLEF
+160 VSELVFSNL
-166 GKSDAVADAAGDGS
+166 DG
-180 DGAASASGDG
+180 
-190 ETVPATGKT
+190 TVDRD
-199 GYFAVTGTLTYSLSL
+199 GYFAVTGTLEWSLALTNNDGEVYETL
-214 TGNDGRVF
+214 TG
-222 SPLTQT
+222 S
-228 YTDVKAKQH
+228 YEEVKPKQH
-237 YAFSFSVAEKQPE
+237 YALSFRMAEKQPE
-250 GGAAITIVVD
+250 GGAVISIVVD
-260 DSMTEKEH
+260 DSMTEKVH
-268 DILLDFTVQ
+268 DILLDFMVK
-277 DIPEIT
+277 DKPEISA
-283 DSFSAV
+283 SFSL
-289 DGGSFYAGDASP
+289 DSPLSFYTGDASE
-301 KIVYVDL
+301 KILYVNL
-308 KKPAASVMLIN
+308 KHPATSFLISH
-319 KDTGL
+319 DDEGL
-324 GEAGLPEETELV
+324 AAAGLPEEVELV
-336 NADGET
+336 NASEEILSS
-342 LAMLSGLGIAASA
+342 LAGLGITAPSM
-355 VTAETLNAEIDFTE
+355 TAEILNPEIDLTG
-369 FFASLPAGSY
+369 FFSSLPAGTY
-379 SFEIFVQNEAGG
+379 GFEIFVQNDAEG
-391 EQTAEIRFEVLPVV
+391 ELLQAISFEVKPVV
-405 EALAANAWARFA
+405 ETLTANAWARFA
-417 DLSGRWLTEEQPE
+417 YLSGRWLTEDQPE

-560 SAPVVGLA
+560 SAPIVGLA
-568 AGNIYTGIFEGTVGG
+568 AGNIYTGRFEGTVGG

-620 PYTDMKGQTDIGRIQ
+620 PYTDMEGQTDIGQIQ

-650 AGTFVDVQN
+650 AGTFVDVEN
-659 DEHIIAYASLDLG
+659 DGHIIAYASLDLG

-678 PFTLELEY
+678 SFTLELEY

>member
-1 MSAVLAL
+1 MAILTL
-8 AVLSCTQTAEPEG
+8 PVLSCTQTVEPEG
-21 YGYVDISVARD
+21 YGYVDI
-32 SSVDDVDITA
+32 DVRLDRNAEDIEFD
-42 SAVSAATKAGTSDA
+42 AVSSDVSVKSTGESSP
-56 IALTIYDAAGEVAYQ
+56 IALAIYRSGSD
-71 TDDCSQVTEPVSLST
+71 EPVEVIEDCASVLEPLKLKT
-86 GQYRAVATSGLSLS
+86 GHYTAVATCGESLS
-100 DGAAAFDT
+100 EGSAAAFDS
-108 PFYSAAKE
+108 PFYSDTETFVIKNG
-116 FTVRRG
+116 VS
-122 TVETLEMTLTLEAV
+122 ETLDMTLVLDAV
-136 MVTAEFSQDIQDN
+136 KVTTEFSEEIREN
-149 FSSYVLTVSNG
+149 FKSYVLTVSNG
-160 VSSLEF
+160 VSELVFSNL
-166 GKSDAVADAAGDGS
+166 DG
-180 DGAASASGDG
+180 
-190 ETVPATGKT
+190 TVDRD
-199 GYFAVTGTLTYSLSL
+199 GYFAVTGTLEWSLALTNNDGEVYETL
-214 TGNDGRVF
+214 TG
-222 SPLTQT
+222 S
-228 YTDVKAKQH
+228 YEEVKPKQH
-237 YAFSFSVAEKQPE
+237 YTISFRMAEKQPE
-250 GGAAITIVVD
+250 GGAVISIVVD

-268 DILLDFTVQ
+268 DILLDFSVK
-277 DIPEIT
+277 DKPEISA
-283 DSFSAV
+283 SFSL
-289 DGGSFYAGDASP
+289 DSPLSFHTGDASE
-301 KIVYVDL
+301 KILYLNL
-308 KKPAASVMLIN
+308 KHPATSFLISH
-319 KDTGL
+319 DDEGL
-324 GEAGLPEETELV
+324 VAAGLPEEVELV
-336 NADGET
+336 NASEEILSS
-342 LAMLSGLGIAASA
+342 LAGLGITAPS
-355 VTAETLNAEIDFTE
+355 VTAEVLNPEIDLTG
-369 FFASLPAGSY
+369 FFSSLPAGTY
-379 SFEIFVQNEAGG
+379 GFEIFVQNDAEG
-391 EQTAEIRFEVLPVV
+391 ELLQEISFEVKPVV
-405 EALAANAWARFA
+405 ETLTANAWARFA
-417 DLSGRWLTEEQPE
+417 YLSGRWLTEDQPE

-501 FDKWYMEGKAPM
+501 FDKWYMDGKAPM

-560 SAPVVGLA
+560 SAPAVGLA

-589 ALEWGVLFSSRPL
+589 ALEWGVPFSSRPL

-620 PYTDMKGQTDIGRIQ
+620 PYTDMKGQTDIGQIQ

-650 AGTFVDVQN
+650 AGTFVDVEN
-659 DEHIIAYASLDLG
+659 DGHIIAYASMNLG
-672 KTDGYQ
+672 QTDGYQ

-731 D
+731 GYK

>member
-1 MSAVLAL
+1 MAILTL
-8 AVLSCTQTAEPEG
+8 PVLSCTQTVEPEG
-21 YGYVDISVARD
+21 YGYVDI
-32 SSVDDVDITA
+32 DVRLDRNVEDIEFD
-42 SAVSAATKAGTSDA
+42 AVSSDVSVKSAGESSP
-56 IALTIYDAAGEVAYQ
+56 IALAIYRSGSD
-71 TDDCSQVTEPVSLST
+71 EPVEVIEDCASVLEPLKLKT
-86 GQYRAVATSGLSLS
+86 GHYTAVATCGESLS
-100 DGAAAFDT
+100 EGSAAAFDS
-108 PFYSAAKE
+108 PFYSDTETFVIKNG
-116 FTVRRG
+116 VS
-122 TVETLEMTLTLEAV
+122 ETLDMTLVLDAV
-136 MVTAEFSQDIQDN
+136 KVTTKFSEEIREN
-149 FSSYVLTVSNG
+149 FQSYVLTVSNG
-160 VSSLEF
+160 VSELVFSSLV
-166 GKSDAVADAAGDGS
+166 G
-180 DGAASASGDG
+180 
-190 ETVPATGKT
+190 TVDKE
-199 GYFAVTGTLTYSLSL
+199 GYFAVTGTLEWSLALTNKDGEVYETL
-214 TGNDGRVF
+214 TG
-222 SPLTQT
+222 S
-228 YTDVKAKQH
+228 YEEVKPKQH
-237 YAFSFSVAEKQPE
+237 YALSFRMAEKQPE
-250 GGAAITIVVD
+250 GGAVISIVVD
-260 DSMTEKEH
+260 DSMTEKVH
-268 DILLDFTVQ
+268 DILLDFSVK
-277 DIPEIT
+277 DKPEISA
-283 DSFSAV
+283 SFSL
-289 DGGSFYAGDASP
+289 DSPLSFHTGDASE
-301 KIVYVDL
+301 KILYLNL
-308 KKPAASVMLIN
+308 KHPATSFLISH
-319 KDTGL
+319 DDEGL
-324 GEAGLPEETELV
+324 VAAGLPEEVELV
-336 NADGET
+336 NASEEILSS
-342 LAMLSGLGIAASA
+342 LAGLGITARS
-355 VTAETLNAEIDFTE
+355 VTAEVLNPEIDLTG
-369 FFASLPAGSY
+369 FFASLPAGTY
-379 SFEIFVQNEAGG
+379 GFEIFVQNDAEG
-391 EQTAEIRFEVLPVV
+391 ELLQEISFEVKPVV
-405 EALAANAWARFA
+405 ETLTANAWARFA
-417 DLSGRWLTEEQPE
+417 YLSGRWLTEDQPE

-454 EAKTFEAELHGLAAG
+454 EAKTFEAELHSLAAG
-469 TQYEYRAV
+469 AQYEYRAV

-501 FDKWYMEGKAPM
+501 FDKWYMDGKAPM

-583 IIPSGA
+583 LIPSGA

-620 PYTDMKGQTDIGRIQ
+620 PYTDMKGQTDIGQIQ

-650 AGTFVDVQN
+650 AGTFVDVEN
-659 DEHIIAYASLDLG
+659 DGHIIAYASLDLG
-672 KTDGYQ
+672 QTDGYQ

-731 D
+731 GYK

>member
-1 MSAVLAL
+1 MAILTL
-8 AVLSCTQTAEPEG
+8 PVLSCTQTVEPEG
-21 YGYVDISVARD
+21 YGYVDI
-32 SSVDDVDITA
+32 DVRLDRNVEDMKFD
-42 SAVSAATKAGTSDA
+42 AVSSDVSVKSTGESSP
-56 IALTIYDAAGEVAYQ
+56 IALAIYRSGSD
-71 TDDCSQVTEPVSLST
+71 EPVEVIEDCASVLEPLKLKT
-86 GQYRAVATSGLSLS
+86 GHYTAVATCGESLS
-100 DGAAAFDT
+100 EGSAAAFDS
-108 PFYSAAKE
+108 PFYSDTETFVIKNG
-116 FTVRRG
+116 VS
-122 TVETLEMTLTLEAV
+122 ETLDMTLVLDAV
-136 MVTAEFSQDIQDN
+136 KVTTKFSEEIREN
-149 FSSYVLTVSNG
+149 FQSYVLTVSNG
-160 VSSLEF
+160 VSELVFSSLV
-166 GKSDAVADAAGDGS
+166 G
-180 DGAASASGDG
+180 
-190 ETVPATGKT
+190 TVDKE
-199 GYFAVTGTLTYSLSL
+199 GYFAVTGTLEWSLALTNKDGEVYETL
-214 TGNDGRVF
+214 TG
-222 SPLTQT
+222 S
-228 YTDVKAKQH
+228 YEEVKPKQH
-237 YAFSFSVAEKQPE
+237 YALSFRMAEKQPE
-250 GGAAITIVVD
+250 GGAVISIVVD
-260 DSMTEKEH
+260 DSMTEKVH
-268 DILLDFTVQ
+268 DILLDFSVK
-277 DIPEIT
+277 DKPEISA
-283 DSFSAV
+283 SFSL
-289 DGGSFYAGDASP
+289 DSPLSFHTGDASE
-301 KIVYVDL
+301 KILYLNL
-308 KKPAASVMLIN
+308 KHPATSFLISH
-319 KDTGL
+319 DDEGL
-324 GEAGLPEETELV
+324 VAAGLPEEVELV
-336 NADGET
+336 NASEEILSS
-342 LAMLSGLGIAASA
+342 LAGLGITARS
-355 VTAETLNAEIDFTE
+355 VTAEVLNPEIDLTG
-369 FFASLPAGSY
+369 FFASLPAGTY
-379 SFEIFVQNEAGG
+379 GFEIFVQNDAEG
-391 EQTAEIRFEVLPVV
+391 ELLQEISFEVKPVV
-405 EALAANAWARFA
+405 ETLTANAWARFA
-417 DLSGRWLTEEQPE
+417 YLSGRWLTEDQPE

-501 FDKWYMEGKAPM
+501 FDKWYMDGKAPM

-583 IIPSGA
+583 LIPSGA

-620 PYTDMKGQTDIGRIQ
+620 PYTDMKGQTDIGQIQ

-650 AGTFVDVQN
+650 AGTFVDVEN
-659 DEHIIAYASLDLG
+659 DGHIIAYASLDLG
-672 KTDGYQ
+672 QTDGYQ

-731 D
+731 GYK

>member
-1 MSAVLAL
+1 MAILTL
-8 AVLSCTQTAEPEG
+8 PVLSCTQTVEPEG
-21 YGYVDISVARD
+21 YGYVDI
-32 SSVDDVDITA
+32 DVRLDRNAEDIEFD
-42 SAVSAATKAGTSDA
+42 AVSSDVSVKSTGESSP
-56 IALTIYDAAGEVAYQ
+56 IALAIYRSGSD
-71 TDDCSQVTEPVSLST
+71 EPVEVIEDCASVLEPLKLKT
-86 GQYRAVATSGLSLS
+86 GHYTAVATCGESLS
-100 DGAAAFDT
+100 EGSAAAFDS
-108 PFYSAAKE
+108 PFYSDTETFVIKNG
-116 FTVRRG
+116 VS
-122 TVETLEMTLTLEAV
+122 ETLDMTLVLDAV
-136 MVTAEFSQDIQDN
+136 KVTTEFSEEIREN
-149 FSSYVLTVSNG
+149 FKSYVLTVSNG
-160 VSSLEF
+160 VSELVFSNL
-166 GKSDAVADAAGDGS
+166 DG
-180 DGAASASGDG
+180 
-190 ETVPATGKT
+190 TVDRD
-199 GYFAVTGTLTYSLSL
+199 GYFAVTGTLEWSLALTNNDGEVYETL
-214 TGNDGRVF
+214 TG
-222 SPLTQT
+222 S
-228 YTDVKAKQH
+228 YEEVKPKQH
-237 YAFSFSVAEKQPE
+237 YTISFRMAEKQPE
-250 GGAAITIVVD
+250 GGAVISIVVD

-268 DILLDFTVQ
+268 DILLDFSVK
-277 DIPEIT
+277 DKPEISA
-283 DSFSAV
+283 SFSL
-289 DGGSFYAGDASP
+289 DSPLSFHTGDASE
-301 KIVYVDL
+301 KILYLNL
-308 KKPAASVMLIN
+308 KHPATSFLISH
-319 KDTGL
+319 DDEGL
-324 GEAGLPEETELV
+324 VAAGLPEEVELV
-336 NADGET
+336 NASEEILSS
-342 LAMLSGLGIAASA
+342 LAGLGITAPS
-355 VTAETLNAEIDFTE
+355 VTAEVLNPEIDLTG
-369 FFASLPAGSY
+369 FFSSLPAGTY
-379 SFEIFVQNEAGG
+379 GFEIFVQNDAEG
-391 EQTAEIRFEVLPVV
+391 ELLQEISFEVKPVV
-405 EALAANAWARFA
+405 ETLTANAWARFA
-417 DLSGRWLTEEQPE
+417 YLSGRWLTEDQPE

-501 FDKWYMEGKAPM
+501 FDKWYMDGKAPM

-560 SAPVVGLA
+560 SAPMVGLA

-589 ALEWGVLFSSRPL
+589 ALEWGVPFSSRPL

-607 YDYRPVAIDVAKG
+607 YDYRPVAIDVVKD
-620 PYTDMKGQTDIGRIQ
+620 PYADMEGQTDIGQIQ

-672 KTDGYQ
+672 QTDGYQ